1 MRAHFSITDERAM
14 PVSPRGSQV
23 PPALAEDSDGGNRPQ
38 QPNCPTTRVSC
49 SRAVFGS
56 DPIRTSKQP
65 CHPRG
70 MNEPATTRN
79 EQVGTPPRARG
90 KDVDLNLTSITV
102 SALPPNA
109 SKTFGIRA
117 MKSVNTAPIRPDALR
132 AGATGRPP
140 NAPAPR
146 PHPRRPG
153 RCRDG
158 RNVPPAAPI
167 PATRHSDP
175 AIPAFTTTA
184 KPVPRDLQRDGDAT
198 DSHAPFSRGKDGP
211 VHESRR
217 KALCRCTYT

>member
-1 MRAHFSITDERAM
+1 MLSVGGGDLERG
-14 PVSPRGSQV
+14 VSVELVQAVEYARSVGAAILGIVGREGGHTARVGDHVVVIPTV
-23 PPALAEDSDGGNRPQ
+23 NPALVTPISEAFQ
-38 QPNCPTTRVSC
+38 
-49 SRAVFGS
+49 AVVWHGMV
-56 DPIRTSKQP
+56 T
-65 CHPRG
+65 HP
-70 MNEPATTRN
+70 
-79 EQVGTPPRARG
+79 
-90 KDVDLNLTSITV
+90 DL
-102 SALPPNA
+102 AA
-109 SKTFGIRA
+109 
-117 MKSVNTAPIRPDALR
+117 APIRPDALR

-184 KPVPRDLQRDGDAT
+184 KPVPRDLRRDGDAT

-217 KALCRCTYT
+217 KALRRCTYT